1 MGIVIL
7 WKVYRMIKIFDNFLP
22 KEQHKLIYNSI
33 FQNSIFPWF
42 ITPIL
47 TDRWDHCDSKENLQ
61 FSSWIYKDFR
71 PEGPQFDLFLPI
83 IYHPELGIKTIKR
96 IKANLNLQT
105 PEIITHGFHVD
116 DPTLKNPAHN
126 AIYYVNSNDGY
137 TLFEDGTKI
146 ESVENRLVIF
156 NSLLKHTGTSC
167 TDEKLRCVVNFLYYS
182 DNREDYES

>member
-1 MGIVIL
+1 M
-7 WKVYRMIKIFDNFLP
+7 
-22 KEQHKLIYNSI
+22 
-33 FQNSIFPWF
+33 
-42 ITPIL
+42 
-47 TDRWDHCDSKENLQ
+47 
-61 FSSWIYKDFR
+61 
-71 PEGPQFDLFLPI
+71 PI